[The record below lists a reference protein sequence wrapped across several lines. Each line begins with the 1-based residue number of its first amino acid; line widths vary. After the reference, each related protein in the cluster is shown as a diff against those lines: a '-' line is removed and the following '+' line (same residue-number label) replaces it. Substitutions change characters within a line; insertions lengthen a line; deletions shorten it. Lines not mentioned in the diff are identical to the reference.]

1 MWLVARE
8 GGAVNGHD
16 GRVVAFAER
25 VKEEVV
31 MVELAMEER
40 DGERGNDTLQARER
54 KRRVAGR
61 MNI

>member
-1 MWLVARE
+1 MVARE

-31 MVELAMEER
+31 MLELAMEER
-40 DGERGNDTLQARER
+40 DGEREATTHCKPERER
-54 KRRVAGR
+54 DEWLAK
-61 MNI
+61 